1 MRGKVKGAA
10 AVHRWFTLA
19 EAALEQNVENLNRL
33 NVFPIPDSDT
43 GENMLATIR
52 ACRASVESSA
62 TQDLGELFAAAGSR
76 AMSEAYGNSGTL
88 LAVLISG
95 LAEPLHGQERL
106 TISGFARALERAQ
119 VRSWSALTDPV
130 AGTMLSVLDAVHAEV
145 RHHALQAQE
154 PESRAALES
163 AMPFVVSRAF
173 LAVQDTREQLP
184 ALQRA
189 NVVDSGGAGLLV
201 VLIALHATITGV
213 AMDFAPLQS
222 LPGWQQRPAAEGSGD
237 SAAGAQAAG
246 PRTAGPEGSAAGTG
260 SPRDA
265 ESAQAQDS
273 DDVEVSGVEVM
284 CTVRLDPLGAASLR
298 HGLDDL
304 GDSVIVTPIDS
315 AADEDGTYRWRI
327 HVHTLQEPRTSE
339 TVHAAGP
346 VESYAA
352 TALHRNPPAQAQH
365 RYREDQHGH
374 RAAQHETPPEN
385 QPPREQE

>member
-1 MRGKVKGAA
+1 MSMQHRDERSSRPPLRPQPDHARAGSSARGKVKGAA
-10 AVHRWFTLA
+10 AVHRWFLLA
-19 EAALEQNVENLNRL
+19 ESALERNVEQLNRL

-52 ACRASVESSA
+52 ACRASVEASS

-95 LAEPLHGQERL
+95 LAEPLHGQQRL
-106 TISGFARALERAQ
+106 TISGFSHALERAK

-130 AGTMLSVLDAVHAEV
+130 AGTMLSVLDAVHSEV
-145 RHHALQAQE
+145 HHRALQAEE
-154 PESRAALES
+154 PESRAALEA
-163 AMPFVVSRAF
+163 AMPYVVSRAF
-173 LAVQDTREQLP
+173 LAVQATREQLP

-201 VLIALHATITGV
+201 VLIALHSTITGI

-222 LPGWQQRPAAEGSGD
+222 LPGWQQP
-237 SAAGAQAAG
+237 
-246 PRTAGPEGSAAGTG
+246 PEGERTG
-260 SPRDA
+260 DHRLRHRDA
-265 ESAQAQDS
+265 ADQQPGGQQSGPDAGSSAERLTGTPALD
-273 DDVEVSGVEVM
+273 GAEVM

-298 HGLDDL
+298 HQLDDL
-304 GDSVIVTPIDS
+304 GDSVIVTPID
-315 AADEDGTYRWRI
+315 ANPDAEGTYRWRI
-327 HVHTLQEPRTSE
+327 HVHTLEEPRTST

-352 TALHRNPPAQAQH
+352 TALHRSPAAPPA
-365 RYREDQHGH
+365 RDQ
-374 RAAQHETPPEN
+374 E
-385 QPPREQE
+385 

>member
-10 AVHRWFTLA
+10 AVHRWFILA
-19 EAALEQNVENLNRL
+19 EAALEENVENLNRL

-43 GENMLATIR
+43 GENMLATIK
-52 ACRASVESSA
+52 ACRASVETSS
-62 TQDLGELFAAAGSR
+62 THDLGELFAAAGSR

-88 LAVLISG
+88 LAVMISG

-106 TISGFARALERAQ
+106 TISGLAHALERAK
-119 VRSWSALTDPV
+119 VRSWSALTEPV

-145 RHHALQAQE
+145 RHHAAAAQE
-154 PESRAALES
+154 PESRAALEA
-163 AMPFVVSRAF
+163 AMPYVVSRAF

-201 VLIALHATITGV
+201 VLIALHSTITGID
-213 AMDFAPLQS
+213 MDFAPLRS
-222 LPGWQQRPAAEGSGD
+222 LPGWQRRPSED
-237 SAAGAQAAG
+237 DPAGQDVS
-246 PRTAGPEGSAAGTG
+246 T
-260 SPRDA
+260 
-265 ESAQAQDS
+265 QDS
-273 DDVEVSGVEVM
+273 ETQDLSAEVM

-304 GDSVIVTPIDS
+304 GDSVIVTPID
-315 AADEDGTYRWRI
+315 AQADAEGTYRWRI
-327 HVHTLQEPRTSE
+327 HVHTSQEPRTRE

-352 TALHRNPPAQAQH
+352 TALHAGPGAPIESQGEPQDRSPARN
-365 RYREDQHGH
+365 
-374 RAAQHETPPEN
+374 
-385 QPPREQE
+385 QE

>member
-10 AVHRWFTLA
+10 AVHRWFILA

-43 GENMLATIR
+43 GENMLATIK
-52 ACRASVESSA
+52 ACRASVETSS

-106 TISGFARALERAQ
+106 TISGFARALERAK

-130 AGTMLSVLDAVHAEV
+130 AGTMLSVLDAVHSEV
-145 RHHALQAQE
+145 RHRAAAAQE
-154 PESRAALES
+154 PESRAALEA
-163 AMPFVVSRAF
+163 AMPYVVSRAF
-173 LAVQDTREQLP
+173 VAVQATREQLP
-184 ALQRA
+184 VLQRA

-201 VLIALHATITGV
+201 VLIALHSTITGI
-213 AMDFAPLQS
+213 AMDFAPLHT
-222 LPGWQQRPAAEGSGD
+222 LPGWQQRPADE
-237 SAAGAQAAG
+237 
-246 PRTAGPEGSAAGTG
+246 GPEGQNSAPAST
-260 SPRDA
+260 A
-265 ESAQAQDS
+265 EASADGAD
-273 DDVEVSGVEVM
+273 GAEVM

-298 HGLDDL
+298 HALDDL
-304 GDSVIVTPIDS
+304 GDSVIVTPIDVN
-315 AADEDGTYRWRI
+315 ADDDGTYRWRI
-327 HVHTLQEPRTSE
+327 HVHTCEEPRTSE

-352 TALHRNPPAQAQH
+352 TALHITHQ
-365 RYREDQHGH
+365 D
-374 RAAQHETPPEN
+374 
-385 QPPREQE
+385 QPPRSQE

>member
-10 AVHRWFTLA
+10 AVHRWFMLA

-52 ACRASVESSA
+52 ACRASVESSS

-95 LAEPLHGQERL
+95 LAEPLHGHQRL

-145 RHHALQAQE
+145 RHRALQAQE

-222 LPGWQQRPAAEGSGD
+222 LPGWQQRPGVDGSGS
-237 SAAGAQAAG
+237 SAAAARAAVPEG
-246 PRTAGPEGSAAGTG
+246 AGPEGAAVGSPGDLESAA
-260 SPRDA
+260 
-265 ESAQAQDS
+265 QAS
-273 DDVEVSGVEVM
+273 DDADVSGVEVM

-298 HGLDDL
+298 HALDDL

-315 AADEDGTYRWRI
+315 AADQDGTYRWRI
-327 HVHTLQEPRTSE
+327 HVHTLEEPRTSE

-352 TALHRNPPAQAQH
+352 TALHRNPPAQAEAQGSSN
-365 RYREDQHGH
+365 EG
-374 RAAQHETPPEN
+374 QHEEPPKN
-385 QPPREQE
+385 QSPREQE